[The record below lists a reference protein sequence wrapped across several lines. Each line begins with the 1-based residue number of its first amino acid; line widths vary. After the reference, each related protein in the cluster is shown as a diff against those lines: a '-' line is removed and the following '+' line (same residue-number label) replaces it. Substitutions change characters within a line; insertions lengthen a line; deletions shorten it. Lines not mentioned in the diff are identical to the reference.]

1 MSPISINAKE
11 LFLTNNS
18 GINGAESKRDSAQT
32 LLRNQSNKS
41 IMISNPE
48 RLNTSKIRSKIPR
61 EWEHVGI
68 RIIRPILFLFW

>member
-1 MSPISINAKE
+1 MSPISINTKE

-18 GINGAESKRDSAQT
+18 GINGAESKRDSART

-48 RLNTSKIRSKIPR
+48 RLNTSKIRSNIPR